1 MTTPSG
7 QPFQAND
14 DTVAAR
20 LEVDVPAD
28 AINNLSELGRLTADI
43 RANMEA
49 TAKYNQDYIE
59 YLRELPNTIGEV
71 DAAQAR
77 MAQGQSAIF
86 GGGDMTPIPRDP
98 FVGRETPSAGMTSFS
113 GRAGAGRPM
122 RGIDQDA
129 LIDLARNNPRQVA
142 NMAADRGL
150 DDYFEDDQSYT
161 LPRPAPRPG
170 PRPGAGREM
179 QFSGG
184 SRPPS
189 GPRSPRASTGPG
201 DDDGRSAG
209 TTTGRQVTPEG
220 TESQAERAAK
230 RLLEELDKGA
240 DNRNLGQ
247 RARDLGEGIGG
258 SRFLSALN
266 NEFSDRGGTDALSFA
281 GRLGR
286 LGQQSAEDF
295 TAKAEGVES
304 QRQSLLTQAAEVAA
318 TNPALAEQLTQ
329 RAQGLAGKASG
340 MGRLL
345 PLAKGVGVAGAAVA
359 GAAGVNKAIQDT
371 GETIQ
376 DFRGTGFQ
384 MGGGFAEGA
393 AFEAQIRT
401 MAMNPFLSTE
411 QSRRIMQS
419 ALQTGYTGKEFD
431 TMTEF
436 MAENLKQMNIDVAQS
451 TQLLQNNVLRGGQSM
466 ESVQAQLS
474 QNTAM
479 AANVNMSQSQIN
491 DAYMQLSNQF
501 IQGGMGGQQ
510 AGELAQLYSTTFA
523 NNPVLRD
530 SGANLLAGLQ
540 SNPSFQNYFASRS
553 GARGAG
559 IAASNATMWAGDTL
573 SSEENLQASVEA
585 MGDMLRPF
593 VGMYTS
599 GDENLRYRAIQQAA
613 SRLRVN
619 NNEAQALLEEYASGD
634 LLNRPAEVQREW
646 EEEGGGQMNTTEPH
660 LIPGTGVVQELGH
673 VAMSTGNLF
682 RQGWNWATGDD
693 EQLDEVQATQERRAA
708 QNTLDKQLRGLG
720 PETRYTPQV
729 LEQLAL
735 SEHGGSLNDVTI
747 VDENGNERK
756 LNSGDLTNEETMKR
770 LQSGKIK
777 VKTEGGGVQTL
788 RDWGN
793 AQNTDETGGAGNGQ
807 QIGLT
812 EEARRFFRIEGP
824 NPVQQQADLGR
835 ASRNSAEAQRL
846 GFGIQQG
853 GG

>member
-1 MTTPSG
+1 MTTPPG

-49 TAKYNQDYIE
+49 TAKYNQDYVE

-77 MAQGQSAIF
+77 MVQGQSAIF

-98 FVGRETPSAGMTSFS
+98 FVGREAPSAGMTSFP

-150 DDYFEDDQSYT
+150 DDYFDDDQSYT

-184 SRPPS
+184 GRPPS
-189 GPRSPRASTGPG
+189 SPRSPRSSTGPG
-201 DDDGRSAG
+201 DDDGRAAG

-220 TESQAERAAK
+220 TEPQAERAAK
-230 RLLEELDKGA
+230 RLLVELGKRDDGR
-240 DNRNLGQ
+240 DLGQ
-247 RARDLGEGIGG
+247 RARDLGQGFENNSLLNFLTNEGGIRGRGNWLDMGG
-258 SRFLSALN
+258 Q
-266 NEFSDRGGTDALSFA
+266 
-281 GRLGR
+281 LGR
-286 LGQQSAEDF
+286 MGQQSAERF
-295 TAKAEGVES
+295 GQQAQQAQETREN
-304 QRQSLLTQAAEVAA
+304 LLSNAAAVAA
-318 TNPALAEQLTQ
+318 TNPQLAQQLTE
-329 RAQGLAGKASG
+329 RAQGMSG
-340 MGRLL
+340 RVDMMGRIA
-345 PLAKGVGVAGAAVA
+345 PLMRGAGIVGGVVAG
-359 GAAGVNKAIQDT
+359 GAAIGAGVQKAGSTYQDIR
-371 GETIQ
+371 GEGLQ
-376 DFRGTGFQ
+376 Q
-384 MGGGFAEGA
+384 GGGFAEGA

-559 IAASNATMWAGDTL
+559 IASSNATMWAGDTL

-593 VGMYTS
+593 VGMFTS

-634 LLNRPAEVQREW
+634 LLNRPAEAQREW
-646 EEEGGGQMNTTEPH
+646 EEVGGGRMNTNM
-660 LIPGTGVVQELGH
+660 ELTPIEGDIRE
-673 VAMSTGNLF
+673 VGGAIRDAGSYVRM
-682 RQGWNWATGDD
+682 GWNRLTGDHEQAEEVAGRRD
-693 EQLDEVQATQERRAA
+693 ERSNRRRLDRQIAEA
-708 QNTLDKQLRGLG
+708 G
-720 PETRYTPQV
+720 PKTYTPEV

-735 SEHGGSLNDVTI
+735 SEYGGSINDVTI

-756 LNSGDLTNEETMKR
+756 ISSGDLQSEETMKR
-770 LQSGKIK
+770 LQSGQIK

-793 AQNTDETGGAGNGQ
+793 TQNTDETGGAGNGQ

-824 NPVQQQADLGR
+824 NPVQQQADQGR
-835 ASRNSAEAQRL
+835 ASRNSMDAQRL
-846 GFGIQQG
+846 GFGVQQG
-853 GG
+853 GS